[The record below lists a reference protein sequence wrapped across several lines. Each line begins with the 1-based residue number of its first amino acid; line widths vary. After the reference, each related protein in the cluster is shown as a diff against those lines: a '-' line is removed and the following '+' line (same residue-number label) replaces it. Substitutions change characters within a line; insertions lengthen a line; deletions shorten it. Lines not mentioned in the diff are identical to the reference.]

1 MNDWERLRRQAQRV
15 KENYP
20 PGTRVMLLSM
30 EDPWAPVHPGTRGT
44 VEVVDDI
51 GQIHMKW
58 DNGRS
63 LALVPGEDSLR
74 RSNVDHRPFYS
85 RRRFRVPAL
94 YQRRRP
100 EAALGESVRQL

>member
-1 MNDWERLRRQAQRV
+1 MNDWERLRRQAQRI
-15 KENYP
+15 KESYP

-30 EDPWAPVHPGTRGT
+30 EDPWAPVPSGTRGT

-63 LALVPGEDSLR
+63 LALVPGEDS
-74 RSNVDHRPFYS
+74 
-85 RRRFRVPAL
+85 FRKL
-94 YQRRRP
+94 TDSELLEEQ
-100 EAALGESVRQL
+100 GEVISEKSESPIMGM